1 MFSDTLSRYW
11 WTTLFR
17 GVVWVLFGVALIAMP
32 GISLVTLTFFFGAF
46 ALVDGVSTLISAF
59 GGRRESSHWWLLLLV
74 GLAGVVVGV
83 LTFMNPA
90 ITALG
95 LLYYIAVWAIVIGV
109 VQIVA
114 AIQLRKEITGE
125 FWLGLG
131 GLASIAFGVF
141 AILNPGAGALTVLWL
156 IAIYAI
162 AFGITLILLSFKVRA
177 FGHRVAH
184 ALAR

>member
-17 GVVWVLFGVALIAMP
+17 GIVWVLFGVALISMP

-46 ALVDGVSTLISAF
+46 ALVDGVSTLIGAF
-59 GGRRESSHWWLLLLV
+59 GGRRESSHWWLLLLI
-74 GLAGVVVGV
+74 GLAGIAVGV

-131 GLASIAFGVF
+131 GLASVLFGIF
-141 AILNPGAGALTVLWL
+141 AIVNPGAGALAVLGL

-162 AFGITLILLSFKVRA
+162 AFGITLILVSFKVRT
-177 FGHRVAH
+177 FGRCVAH

>member
-11 WTTLFR
+11 WMTLIR
-17 GVVWVLFGVALIAMP
+17 GIVWVLFGVALISMP
-32 GISLVTLTFFFGAF
+32 GISLVTLTFMFGAF
-46 ALVDGVSTLISAF
+46 ALVDGVSALISAF
-59 GGRRESSHWWLLLLV
+59 GGRRESSHWWLLLLA
-74 GLAGVVVGV
+74 GLAGIVVGV

-95 LLYYIAVWAIVIGV
+95 LLWYIAVWAIVIGV

-131 GLASIAFGVF
+131 GVASIAFGVF
-141 AILNPGAGALTVLWL
+141 AILNPGAGALAVLWL

-162 AFGITLILLSFKVRA
+162 AFGVTLILLSFKVRA
-177 FGHRVAH
+177 FGRRVAH